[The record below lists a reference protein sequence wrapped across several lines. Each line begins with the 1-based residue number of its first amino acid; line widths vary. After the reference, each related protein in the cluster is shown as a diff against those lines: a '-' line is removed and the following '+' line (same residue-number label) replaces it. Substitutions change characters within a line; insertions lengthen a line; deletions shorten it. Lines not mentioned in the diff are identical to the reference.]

1 MTVTVPSG
9 YERATREPRR
19 TALRRWLFRPVDASG
34 LRAFRVLFGL
44 LMCYSCLRFLH
55 NGWVAKF
62 FVEPRF
68 HFKYW
73 GFAWVTAGPPWAM
86 YALVAGLALAALLVA
101 LGIWYRAAIA
111 AFFVGFSYL
120 QLIDV
125 TLYLN
130 HYYLVVMLALL
141 LAFLPA
147 TAKTTV
153 PALAVYALR
162 FQVGLVYTC
171 AGLAKLQPDWLLEAQ
186 PLSIWL
192 SSLTGL
198 PVIGPLLAHRA
209 TAFAAS
215 WAGFLFDSTVALFLS
230 WRRSRPFAYAAVIGF
245 HMMTSVLFPIGMFP
259 AIMIV
264 SATVFFEP
272 DWPRRLWARLRRRAA
287 QTPPAASA
295 AATAV
300 PAPLA
305 FRQRA
310 ALWALAGFALVQL
323 ALPFRS
329 HLYGGNVLWHEQGM
343 RFSWRVMV
351 REKNGSVTYHVR
363 DPASGRRWVVT
374 PGDYLQDYQERDF
387 ATQPDLVWQLA
398 RRIGEDFDA
407 RVRARARNGGDVR
420 PRVEVH
426 AEVWTSLN
434 GRRAT
439 LLIDPKADL
448 RQQPDGVRA
457 KPWILPA
464 PTHPPMHFAAVK

>member
-101 LGIWYRAAIA
+101 LGIWYRAAVVL
-111 AFFVGFSYL
+111 FFAGFSYL
-120 QLIDV
+120 QLVDV
-125 TLYLN
+125 ALYLN
-130 HYYLVVMLALL
+130 HYYLVAMLALL
-141 LAFLPA
+141 LVFLPA
-147 TAKTTV
+147 TSRTTV

-192 SSLTGL
+192 SSLTAL
-198 PVIGPLLAHRA
+198 PLIGPLLALRWV
-209 TAFAAS
+209 AFVAS
-215 WAGFLFDSTVALFLS
+215 WAGFLFDSTVALLLS

-245 HMMTSVLFPIGMFP
+245 HQMTAVFFPIGMFP

-264 SATVFFEP
+264 SATVFFAP
-272 DWPRRLWARLRRRAA
+272 DWPRRLWARVAPWLSR
-287 QTPPAASA
+287 PL
-295 AATAV
+295 
-300 PAPLA
+300 PAPLRPPEVA
-305 FRQRA
+305 PDALAPTWRGRA
-310 ALWALAGFALVQL
+310 ALLALGGFALVQL
-323 ALPFRS
+323 ALPFRH

-351 REKNGSVTYHVR
+351 REKNGSVTFHVR
-363 DPASGRRWVVT
+363 DPQGGRQWLVS

-387 ATQPDLVWQLA
+387 ATQPDLIQQLA
-398 RRIGEDFDA
+398 RRIGDDFEA
-407 RVRARARNGGDVR
+407 RHRR
-420 PRVEVH
+420 PVEVC

-434 GRRAT
+434 GRRAA
-439 LLIDPKADL
+439 LLVDPKVDL
-448 RQQPDGVRA
+448 GRERDGLAAR
-457 KPWILPA
+457 PWILPA
-464 PTHPPMHFAAVK
+464 PTQPPMHFATVK